1 MEALHTVVPR
11 ALAELFRIGPM
22 SQGKLDVAWR
32 AAVGDA
38 LSRVS
43 TVKLQMDG
51 SVHVYPSDQRW
62 QKELKRSSPVILQRL
77 NMLLGANV
85 VARIVVK

>member
-1 MEALHTVVPR
+1 MDALHTVVPR
-11 ALAELFRIGPM
+11 ALAELLRNGPM

-43 TVKLQMDG
+43 TIKLQADG
-51 SVHVYPSDQRW
+51 SVHVQPADPRW

-77 NMLLGANV
+77 NMLLGAKV
-85 VARIVVK
+85 IARIIVK